1 MKGHLGGTDKVLPL
15 WKMLGC
21 CFIATVIVRQLIFKA
36 PTELERRVLIL
47 SNLMITQLTVLI
59 ESLLLFFNKC
69 FMDCFKFWVNF
80 QSSKKADFGFLPVF
94 SLLLHRSRFLEVP
107 HSRSAS
113 PLLFPLISSA

>member
-1 MKGHLGGTDKVLPL
+1 
-15 WKMLGC
+15 MLGC

-107 HSRSAS
+107 IPEVH
-113 PLLFPLISSA
+113 LLSYFL